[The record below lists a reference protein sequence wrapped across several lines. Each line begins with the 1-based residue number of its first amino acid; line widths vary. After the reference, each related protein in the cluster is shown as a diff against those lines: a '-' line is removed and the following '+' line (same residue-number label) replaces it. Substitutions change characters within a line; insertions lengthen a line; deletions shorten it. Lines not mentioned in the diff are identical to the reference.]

1 MLTLAL
7 FLACRSA
14 PDGASNPVD
23 GTDGPDTTTPDTET
37 TDTRPSPTGTT
48 TTPTGPT
55 GTTPSTTASTA
66 NTATTATTG
75 TTGATADTGPCGVL
89 PTGLPFDT
97 NTNPAVTDTG
107 TVCAP
112 VVPEPGCHTTD
123 WVLHGVGSFAQTV
136 RAVDVLPSGDIV
148 VVGNMQ
154 DQFTVAAGRPD
165 EAQVPD
171 PCGVDYKGWILKVG
185 QDGTVR
191 WARDLL
197 ASCSYAKVRD
207 LHVTPSGELLVW
219 GDYSDVAATVAPGT
233 PSAEA
238 LPPPD
243 RKDHWW
249 GRLDA
254 DGQLL
259 ALHAITNPTSNYDF
273 TIHDMAAADDGTVYA
288 MGVYSD
294 SFTLDPA
301 TKTPTTVSQD
311 KTCTQVKPHWLAAW
325 DADGTLL
332 WATQECYGAVEMR
345 RLFPTDDG
353 VLVWSQPIDEVLWG
367 ACTPNETVANWSTGN
382 TLPRPLYQAVAHYDR
397 ATGQLS
403 EKVEAFQAPNITPGQ
418 VERLGQEFIVAGK
431 TVDWVYWGRDYGY
444 SDKVMYRA
452 DSAGQ
457 PVSKVAA
464 SIGPWNRAS
473 PSHLAGND
481 EWLVTAGRGG
491 EDPFQWECGAVADG
505 HEVGRY
511 VDGDPATW
519 YSFTSDLD
527 PVCGGH
533 VGFTSIDYFGDMDVA
548 IDNDGGIILATSF
561 LDRMVFFEGTPQE
574 TRLEADV
581 VDLLLVRLA
590 PP

>member
-7 FLACRSA
+7 LLACRSA

-23 GTDGPDTTTPDTET
+23 GTNGPDTTTPDTET
-37 TDTRPSPTGTT
+37 ADTRPSPTGTT
-48 TTPTGPT
+48 PTPTGPT
-55 GTTPSTTASTA
+55 GTTPPTTASTA
-66 NTATTATTG
+66 TTAATATTG
-75 TTGATADTGPCGVL
+75 TTADTGPCGVL

-165 EAQVPD
+165 EAHVPD

-197 ASCSYAKVRD
+197 ASCSYAKVLD

-219 GDYSDVAATVAPGT
+219 GDYFDIPATVAPGT
-233 PSAEA
+233 KSAQDLPTPNFQDFWWA
-238 LPPPD
+238 L
-243 RKDHWW
+243 
-249 GRLDA
+249 LD
-254 DGQLL
+254 GEGELL
-259 ALHAITNPTSNYDF
+259 QLHAIQTDPNSNGLF
-273 TIHDMAAADDGTVYA
+273 TIDDMAVADDGTVY
-288 MGVYSD
+288 GLGRYSNT
-294 SFTLDPA
+294 FTLDPS
-301 TKTPTTVSQD
+301 TKTPHTVVEGKECTTPQP
-311 KTCTQVKPHWLAAW
+311 KWLAAW
-325 DADGTLL
+325 DADGSLL
-332 WATQECYGAVEMR
+332 WSTEECQGATEMK

-353 VLVWSQPIDEVLWG
+353 VLVWSQPFGEVLWG
-367 ACTPNETVANWSTGN
+367 ACAPNETVANWSIGN

-403 EKVEAFQAPNITPGQ
+403 EKVKAFQAPNMLGA
-418 VERLGQEFIVAGK
+418 VERVGDDFVTGGYTQ
-431 TVDWVYWGRDYGY
+431 DWVYWGRQHSYG
-444 SDKVMYRA
+444 DLLMYRA
-452 DSAGQ
+452 NSQGQ
-457 PVSKVAA
+457 PVSEVAVSKA
-464 SIGPWNRAS
+464 PWNQSGA
-473 PSHLAGND
+473 PAYVAGN
-481 EWLVTAGRGG
+481 ENWIVTASRGTG
-491 EDPFQWECGAVADG
+491 EPFQWKCGAVAEG
-505 HEVGRY
+505 HEVARY